1 MNRTELQNRS
11 GPWPEISVEDNAFH
25 PIDFQDVS
33 ISEYA
38 IKIILGAAKALIN
51 ERMPEGPKNV
61 SPQQAIAMFIDHLFW
76 EENSGGLVMCA
87 DLDSRSYCLAIPRE
101 HWSLADRGL
110 LN

>member
-1 MNRTELQNRS
+1 MNRTEHQNRS
-11 GPWPEISVEDNAFH
+11 GPWPEINMTDNAFH

-38 IKIILGAAKALIN
+38 IKIIYKAAEMLIT
-51 ERMPEGPKNV
+51 EYMPATPDDV

-76 EENSGGLVMCA
+76 EENDGALIMCA
-87 DLDSRSYCLAIPRE
+87 DLESKSYCLAIPSE
-101 HWSLADRGL
+101 HWSLAERGA